1 MLPIEWELEIIARLL
16 LSVGLGAVIGIERE
30 SLNKSAGFRTHV
42 LVAVGACLFM
52 TISLSVPFVRYP
64 GDAAVDYRIADSS
77 RIAAQ
82 IVSGIGFLGAGAIM
96 RSGMN
101 VRGLTTA
108 ASLWAIA
115 AIGMAAGAGMYITAI
130 VGTFLIYI
138 SLTYFAKLEAN
149 SRLQKQLIPIVIY
162 FEKGAEP
169 MCEVFSLFNNMNISI
184 KNTRLLSEEDNP
196 DEKYTKVE
204 LLVKP
209 PAATDIDGLTR
220 NLEGLPHI
228 VKVEIAQG

>member
-1 MLPIEWELEIIARLL
+1 MLPIEWEVEIIARLL

-52 TISLSVPFVRYP
+52 TISLSVPFVKYP
-64 GDAAVDYRIADSS
+64 TDGAVDYRIADSS

-130 VGTFLIYI
+130 FGTFLIYI
-138 SLTYFAKLEAN
+138 SLTYFAKLESN

-169 MCEVFSLFNNMNISI
+169 MCAVFSVFNNMNISI
-184 KNTRLLSEEDNP
+184 KNTRLLSDEENP
-196 DEKYTKVE
+196 DEKFTKVE

-209 PAATDIDGLTR
+209 PAATDMAVLTG
-220 NLEGLPHI
+220 NLEGLPDI
-228 VKVEIAQG
+228 IKVEIAQG

>member
-1 MLPIEWELEIIARLL
+1 MLPIEWEVEIIARLL

-52 TISLSVPFVRYP
+52 TISLSVPFVKYP
-64 GDAAVDYRIADSS
+64 TDAVVDYRIADSS

-115 AIGMAAGAGMYITAI
+115 AIGMAAGAGI
-130 VGTFLIYI
+130 L
-138 SLTYFAKLEAN
+138 N
-149 SRLQKQLIPIVIY
+149 
-162 FEKGAEP
+162 
-169 MCEVFSLFNNMNISI
+169 
-184 KNTRLLSEEDNP
+184 
-196 DEKYTKVE
+196 
-204 LLVKP
+204 
-209 PAATDIDGLTR
+209 
-220 NLEGLPHI
+220 
-228 VKVEIAQG
+228 